1 MVVEVKAT
9 GIILTSGKQSTNVNL
24 DKNWSM

>member
-24 DKNWSM
+24 DKN